1 MHQILTIDASP
12 KQLSKLRNGHAVR
25 IKRGTGF
32 NLIVNPSTYNL
43 VSKAFAKS
51 KGYQVQLS
59 PEEIELNRFVSPEQ
73 HMAYRKANPDIA
85 GQGIFGHTVDKYLA
99 KHGLK
104 KLAYKLG
111 DEMKPMAKAGI
122 LAGLSAGATSLGVA
136 NPALIP
142 YLAMGVGGLTNVAYD
157 YIDNPNKYHGK
168 SGLKQVSRARTLAG
182 QVAQSKINEKL
193 NDELGTNYDYMGR
206 AGLEQ
211 AAANQ
216 ASAILGQDSRYY
228 TGGGLGAGM
237 VGGIHG
243 IRGAGLGVGL
253 GTGLGVGFGRYRTA
267 DRIMGRGNMQGNYLE
282 MPAMQSQPAGENFQF
297 QYFFPPAFQ
306 HIAGRGLYL

>member
-32 NLIVNPSTYNL
+32 NLVVNPSTYNL
-43 VSKAFAKS
+43 VSKAFSKD

-59 PEEIELNRFVSPEQ
+59 PEEIEMNRSMSPES
-73 HMAYRKANPDIA
+73 HMAYKKANPDIA

-104 KLAYKLG
+104 KLAYKFG
-111 DEMKPMAKAGI
+111 DEIKPLAKAGI
-122 LAGLSAGATSLGVA
+122 LAGLSSGATALGVA

-142 YLAMGVGGLTNVAYD
+142 YLAMGTAGLTNVAYD

-168 SGLKQVSRARTLAG
+168 SGLKQASRARTLAG
-182 QVAQSKINEKL
+182 QVAQSKINEKI
-193 NDELGTNYDYMGR
+193 NEELGTNYDYMGR

-211 AAANQ
+211 AAASA
-216 ASAILGQDSRYY
+216 ASARLGENSSAY
-228 TGGGLGAGM
+228 TPYFGGGLG
-237 VGGIHG
+237 VGL
-243 IRGAGLGVGL
+243 GAGLGVGI
-253 GTGLGVGFGRYRTA
+253 GRYRTA
-267 DRIMGRGNMQGNYLE
+267 DRIMGRGNMQGNYHL

-297 QYFFPPAFQ
+297 QYFFPPAYQ
-306 HIAGRGLYL
+306 HIGGQGLYL

>member
-25 IKRGTGF
+25 IKKGTGF

-43 VSKAFAKS
+43 VTKAFMKD
-51 KGYQVQLS
+51 KGFQVQLS
-59 PEEIELNRFVSPEQ
+59 PEEIEFNRGLSPEM
-73 HMAYRKANPDIA
+73 HMEYKKANPDIA

-104 KLAYKLG
+104 KLAYKFG
-111 DEMKPMAKAGI
+111 DEIKPLAKAGI
-122 LAGLSAGATSLGVA
+122 LAGLSSGATALGVA

-142 YLAMGVGGLTNVAYD
+142 YLAMGTAGLTNVAYD

-182 QVAQSKINEKL
+182 QVAQAKINEKI
-193 NDELGTNYDYMGR
+193 NEELGTNYDYMGR

-211 AAANQ
+211 AMAAKKSMDLENQ
-216 ASAILGQDSRYY
+216 PLYGS
-228 TGGGLGAGM
+228 GLG
-237 VGGIHG
+237 VGL
-243 IRGAGLGVGL
+243 GAGLGVGL
-253 GTGLGVGFGRYRTA
+253 GRYRTA
-267 DRIMGRGNMQGNYLE
+267 DRIMGRGNMQGNYHM

-297 QYFFPPAFQ
+297 QYFFPPAYQ
-306 HIAGRGLYL
+306 HIGGKGLYL